1 MYDVSQ
7 CNSFLP
13 IKHCVLGWAPAFAR
27 AGGFAYLLM
36 ISGML
41 WLLSGCAAKA
51 AELPPV
57 QMPATLPLA
66 LTNALPTLTVPPQDA
81 APLLSLTQTVTV
93 PVTVTAA
100 EPIGAATADAPST
113 PLPSQGTITYTVKPG
128 DNLSR
133 IARTYG
139 TTVETIKALN
149 HLTSDVIYPGDLLSL
164 PYTRASVP
172 GPVTAAT
179 LTATLTITE
188 MHTPFDKPATGLT
201 SAEKQPS
208 AWTRLT
214 QLAKDRQLLVLA
226 VAFPIIFLV
235 AALGFL
241 TLRRGG
247 PTPVAARQSPAAPPA
262 PPSRSGLPTPPAAGT
277 AYLETSV
284 AATGAPVYYPLTQP
298 ITSIG
303 RDPGNSLIIDS
314 RFASPDTVSR
324 YHVQIVRTGDG
335 FIAKDMGSAN
345 GLLINRRRSREN
357 LLHDGAVLGI
367 GKTEFVFRRNQP
379 GGIA

>member
-1 MYDVSQ
+1 MYDVGQ
-7 CNSFLP
+7 CNFFLP
-13 IKHCVLGWAPAFAR
+13 IKHGVLGWVSSLAR
-27 AGGFAYLLM
+27 TGGFASLIM
-36 ISGML
+36 ISSML

-51 AELPPV
+51 AELPSA
-57 QMPATLPLA
+57 QRLASLPA
-66 LTNALPTLTVPPQDA
+66 LTNTLPALTVPRQVTS
-81 APLLSLTQTVTV
+81 PLLSLIQTVTI
-93 PVTVTAA
+93 PVTVTTV
-100 EPIGAATADAPST
+100 EPIDAATADAAST
-113 PLPSQGTITYTVKPG
+113 PLPSQGTITYTVEPG

-133 IARTYG
+133 IAHTYG

-149 HLTSDVIYPGDLLSL
+149 RLTSDVIHPGDLLSL

-179 LTATLTITE
+179 LTATLTATDT
-188 MHTPFDKPATGLT
+188 HAPFDQPATGVA
-201 SAEKQPS
+201 SAEEQPS

-214 QLAKDRQLLVLA
+214 QLAKDRQLLTLV
-226 VAFPIIFLV
+226 VALPIVVLV
-235 AALGFL
+235 ATLGFL
-241 TLRRGG
+241 TLWRGG
-247 PTPVAARQSPAAPPA
+247 PTPLAARQAPGTPLASPSPSGLTQPPA
-262 PPSRSGLPTPPAAGT
+262 VGT
-277 AYLETSV
+277 AYLETSI
-284 AATGAPVYYPLTQP
+284 AATGALVYYPLTQP

-303 RDPGNSLIIDS
+303 RAPGNSLLIDS

-324 YHVQIVRTGDG
+324 YHVQIVRTGDR
-335 FIAKDMGSAN
+335 FIAKDIGSAN